1 MTKVLVTGCNGQD
14 GFYSSNYFL
23 EKGYKVFGISREKS
37 SIFNKNFKNKILDLN
52 NLDAFEDYLN
62 EVNPDLILNFSVVHG
77 SDGFNYEELLIESYN
92 VNVSVVAIILKFL
105 KANKN
110 SKLSFISSSKVFE
123 LKDSNLINENSKR
136 VNSCVYSFQ
145 KNYCNELINFYRKNY
160 GVNVSIFYTF
170 NHDSLRRGSEFF
182 IPKIA
187 KILVN
192 SIKDK
197 SYKTS
202 IKTLNF
208 FSDWGYAKEYAEII
222 SKISLETTNEDF
234 IIATGNSIYAKELV
248 ENIFKSYKL
257 DYKDHIFE
265 ELHENQKS
273 EKKMLADI
281 SKLKSFGYEIKYNSY
296 DVLKILVEHKINQ

>member
-1 MTKVLVTGCNGQD
+1 MKILVTGCNGQD
-14 GFYSSNYFL
+14 GFYASNYL
-23 EKGYKVFGISREKS
+23 IQKGHKVFGISKKKS
-37 SIFNKNFKNKILDLN
+37 SISNENFKNKILDLN
-52 NLDAFEDYLN
+52 NLHAFEDYLY
-62 EVNPDLILNFSVVHG
+62 ELNPDLILNFSVVHG
-77 SDGFNYEELLIESYN
+77 SAGFNYEDLLIESYN

-105 KANKN
+105 RSNKN

-123 LKDSNLINENSKR
+123 SEGSNIINENSKR
-136 VNSCVYSFQ
+136 VNSCIYSFQ
-145 KNYCNELINFYRKNY
+145 KNYCNELINFYRKNH
-160 GVNVSIFYTF
+160 GVNASIFYTF

-187 KILVN
+187 EILAN

-222 SKISLETTNEDF
+222 SKISLEIKNEDF
-234 IIATGNSIYAKELV
+234 IIATGNSIYAEDLV
-248 ENIFKSYKL
+248 KSIFKSYKL
-257 DYKDHIFE
+257 DFKDHIFE
-265 ELHENQKS
+265 EKF
-273 EKKMLADI
+273 EKHNSAKKLIADI

-296 DVLKILVEHKINQ
+296 DVLKILVEHIINK